1 MSNRSGGGGDA
12 LGSLLSGF
20 SGLEGDILG
29 RPKAMSDMKKQRQV
43 SHRATPPRP
52 ETKSPVEAAAPFSVD
67 DLEQLVQPR
76 NPPRSASNISLSS
89 SRPSVGS
96 ALNDFDALFS
106 GPPTLTAP
114 QPPASG
120 TSLMDLGVSASP
132 DPSDPF
138 GMDLACPA
146 PPSPSGQAAWE
157 AGASPSD
164 PARPSPRAQ
173 ASGDDDLL
181 PGFPSSQ
188 TLASPAAHR
197 QHIPAESRGLDARE
211 DAQPRR
217 PAPRET
223 SPCPHP
229 GHGIPWTGDGASEA
243 RSPSPPGY
251 LDVVGGAGRIA
262 SEEGWS
268 PPRRPA
274 PRPPGGSVLGGQP
287 ASPPQAPHA
296 LAAEVKQ
303 RAQRAFQGSAAW
315 FMRAGKKLQESVRE
329 LQAPR
334 PSSRPGSGAGGRG
347 GGDAAAL
354 PAFYYDWA
362 AQIARQSPRSQSATL
377 GALGLEDR
385 AVVQRIMD
393 EAAAGERWA
402 ERRLREEGGLQRD
415 DGEEDDDD
423 VWERALPGARA
434 ARSDDE
440 DEEAGDGAGW
450 SYAHAGPPTA
460 RPPSLQ
466 HSPRGALG
474 AEGPRPRA
482 APRAASYSHPAVA
495 SSSGGAGPGDEP
507 RRPSSEQAARPAPPL
522 YEDLLGVEGVAGGV
536 QAAKHAAEDGA
547 AWGPASC
554 DGVGGAAS
562 GPAAADPQLDD
573 LMGLGTD
580 AAAPTSPAGGASA
593 GLQHIDAMFT
603 VGPPPPR
610 AVARAAPSAAAA
622 GAAQR
627 PRSAPSGAGPAG
639 WAGLGDALPAVDT
652 SAYSDLYR
660 DDEAGAAPADEPEE
674 RRRLRARRVAD
685 KHARMARGLAEA
697 RAREGAE
704 AAEKAGRVALRDTLG
719 PEMETWT
726 AGKRDNIRAL
736 LSTMHTVLW
745 PDSGWERPSISDMVE
760 DAKVKRWYMKANL
773 VVHPDKVRQ
782 KGGGVEAVARAD
794 MVFDILKAAWGKF
807 EAARA
812 R

>member
-1 MSNRSGGGGDA
+1 MSNRSGGGEDA

-29 RPKAMSDMKKQRQV
+29 RPKAMSDMKKQRQ
-43 SHRATPPRP
+43 
-52 ETKSPVEAAAPFSVD
+52 
-67 DLEQLVQPR
+67 
-76 NPPRSASNISLSS
+76 
-89 SRPSVGS
+89 

-197 QHIPAESRGLDARE
+197 QHITAESRGLDARE

-251 LDVVGGAGRIA
+251 LDV
-262 SEEGWS
+262 
-268 PPRRPA
+268 
-274 PRPPGGSVLGGQP
+274 
-287 ASPPQAPHA
+287 APHA

-315 FMRAGKKLQESVRE
+315 FMRAGKKLQES
-329 LQAPR
+329 
-334 PSSRPGSGAGGRG
+334 
-347 GGDAAAL
+347 
-354 PAFYYDWA
+354 
-362 AQIARQSPRSQSATL
+362 
-377 GALGLEDR
+377 
-385 AVVQRIMD
+385 
-393 EAAAGERWA
+393 
-402 ERRLREEGGLQRD
+402 
-415 DGEEDDDD
+415 
-423 VWERALPGARA
+423 
-434 ARSDDE
+434 
-440 DEEAGDGAGW
+440 
-450 SYAHAGPPTA
+450 
-460 RPPSLQ
+460 
-466 HSPRGALG
+466 
-474 AEGPRPRA
+474 
-482 APRAASYSHPAVA
+482 
-495 SSSGGAGPGDEP
+495 
-507 RRPSSEQAARPAPPL
+507 
-522 YEDLLGVEGVAGGV
+522 
-536 QAAKHAAEDGA
+536 
-547 AWGPASC
+547 
-554 DGVGGAAS
+554 
-562 GPAAADPQLDD
+562 
-573 LMGLGTD
+573 
-580 AAAPTSPAGGASA
+580 
-593 GLQHIDAMFT
+593 
-603 VGPPPPR
+603 
-610 AVARAAPSAAAA
+610 
-622 GAAQR
+622 
-627 PRSAPSGAGPAG
+627 
-639 WAGLGDALPAVDT
+639 
-652 SAYSDLYR
+652 
-660 DDEAGAAPADEPEE
+660 
-674 RRRLRARRVAD
+674 
-685 KHARMARGLAEA
+685 A

-704 AAEKAGRVALRDTLG
+704 AAEKAGCVALRDTLG

-782 KGGGVEAVARAD
+782 KGGVVEAVARAD

>member
-1 MSNRSGGGGDA
+1 
-12 LGSLLSGF
+12 
-20 SGLEGDILG
+20 
-29 RPKAMSDMKKQRQV
+29 MSDMKKQRQ
-43 SHRATPPRP
+43 
-52 ETKSPVEAAAPFSVD
+52 
-67 DLEQLVQPR
+67 
-76 NPPRSASNISLSS
+76 
-89 SRPSVGS
+89 

-173 ASGDDDLL
+173 ASGADDLL

-197 QHIPAESRGLDARE
+197 QHISAESRGLDARE

-251 LDVVGGAGRIA
+251 LDVVGGAGRTA

-334 PSSRPGSGAGGRG
+334 PSSRPG
-347 GGDAAAL
+347 
-354 PAFYYDWA
+354 
-362 AQIARQSPRSQSATL
+362 
-377 GALGLEDR
+377 
-385 AVVQRIMD
+385 
-393 EAAAGERWA
+393 
-402 ERRLREEGGLQRD
+402 
-415 DGEEDDDD
+415 
-423 VWERALPGARA
+423 
-434 ARSDDE
+434 
-440 DEEAGDGAGW
+440 
-450 SYAHAGPPTA
+450 
-460 RPPSLQ
+460 
-466 HSPRGALG
+466 
-474 AEGPRPRA
+474 
-482 APRAASYSHPAVA
+482 
-495 SSSGGAGPGDEP
+495 
-507 RRPSSEQAARPAPPL
+507 
-522 YEDLLGVEGVAGGV
+522 
-536 QAAKHAAEDGA
+536 
-547 AWGPASC
+547 
-554 DGVGGAAS
+554 
-562 GPAAADPQLDD
+562 
-573 LMGLGTD
+573 
-580 AAAPTSPAGGASA
+580 
-593 GLQHIDAMFT
+593 
-603 VGPPPPR
+603 
-610 AVARAAPSAAAA
+610 
-622 GAAQR
+622 
-627 PRSAPSGAGPAG
+627 
-639 WAGLGDALPAVDT
+639 
-652 SAYSDLYR
+652 
-660 DDEAGAAPADEPEE
+660 
-674 RRRLRARRVAD
+674 
-685 KHARMARGLAEA
+685 
-697 RAREGAE
+697 
-704 AAEKAGRVALRDTLG
+704 
-719 PEMETWT
+719 
-726 AGKRDNIRAL
+726 
-736 LSTMHTVLW
+736 TMHTVLW

-782 KGGGVEAVARAD
+782 KGGDVEAVARAD